1 MFERENDFAI
11 EVKNTVELTGSEKQI
26 AWAKDLV
33 QKFAFA
39 ATTSTFK
46 STQFEEAK
54 DFVTW
59 VVKNHTSAKWWID
72 NRDNGYR
79 FYDNLVEDWEDEMEE
94 E

>member
-72 NRDNGYR
+72 NRDKGYR